1 MVVKATY
8 ALAVLRNR
16 NMHKKFRSHLQKK
29 PRKVGSVC
37 VSKVKKIAGWNKR
50 NLRKKKKSW
59 GTKNSP
65 HIFFQ
70 TINVKKWI
78 LQKQAILSFV
88 LILGN

>member
-37 VSKVKKIAGWNKR
+37 VSKVKKK
-50 NLRKKKKSW
+50 LRAK
-59 GTKNSP
+59 TKE
-65 HIFFQ
+65 
-70 TINVKKWI
+70 T
-78 LQKQAILSFV
+78 
-88 LILGN
+88 

>member
-37 VSKVKKIAGWNKR
+37 VSKVKKNCGLKQKKLKKKKKV
-50 NLRKKKKSW
+50 LRKKKFSVYFFSNNKRKKMNFAKTSYI
-59 GTKNSP
+59 
-65 HIFFQ
+65 IFC
-70 TINVKKWI
+70 
-78 LQKQAILSFV
+78 SHS
-88 LILGN
+88 

>member
-37 VSKVKKIAGWNKR
+37 VSKVKKIAG
-50 NLRKKKKSW
+50 
-59 GTKNSP
+59 
-65 HIFFQ
+65 
-70 TINVKKWI
+70 
-78 LQKQAILSFV
+78 
-88 LILGN
+88 

>member
-37 VSKVKKIAGWNKR
+37 VSKVKKNCGLKQKK
-50 NLRKKKKSW
+50 LKKKKSLEE
-59 GTKNSP
+59 KKILR
-65 HIFFQ
+65 IFFF
-70 TINVKKWI
+70 
-78 LQKQAILSFV
+78 KQ
-88 LILGN
+88 

>member
-37 VSKVKKIAGWNKR
+37 VSKVKKNCGLKQKK
-50 NLRKKKKSW
+50 LKKKKKS
-59 GTKNSP
+59 
-65 HIFFQ
+65 
-70 TINVKKWI
+70 
-78 LQKQAILSFV
+78 
-88 LILGN
+88 

>member
-37 VSKVKKIAGWNKR
+37 VSKVKKNCGLKQKK
-50 NLRKKKKSW
+50 LKKKKKSW
-59 GTKNSP
+59 GKKNSP
-65 HIFFQ
+65 YIFFQ

-88 LILGN
+88 LILRN

>member
-37 VSKVKKIAGWNKR
+37 VSKVKKNCGLKQKK
-50 NLRKKKKSW
+50 LKKKKKSLEE
-59 GTKNSP
+59 KKILR
-65 HIFFQ
+65 IFFF
-70 TINVKKWI
+70 
-78 LQKQAILSFV
+78 KQ
-88 LILGN
+88 